1 MYTRYLTLVYSPL
14 VYTPYLTLKEVADSQ
29 VRKSLLL
36 HGLRIIQFHLR
47 ADTWEEVQYI
57 VVPTF
62 SGCTNPQ
69 SGRRVY
75 NSNTVALN
83 ASLIPSPQFVMA
95 CSTASDHKLE
105 PQKLEPRKAWERGC
119 SEFAKNEAI
128 KCPVFFLWR
137 MHLSALPSMPS
148 PEQT

>member
-1 MYTRYLTLVYSPL
+1 MYTRYLTLVYSPP
-14 VYTPYLTLKEVADSQ
+14 VYMPYLTLKEVADSQ

-69 SGRRVY
+69 SGRKVY

-83 ASLIPSPQFVMA
+83 ASLVPSPQFLLA
-95 CSTASDHKLE
+95 CSTAVLQGNKNRGLGTSTASDHKLE

-119 SEFAKNEAI
+119 SEFAK
-128 KCPVFFLWR
+128 K
-137 MHLSALPSMPS
+137 
-148 PEQT
+148 